1 MSVNSYLE
9 NLSHELIIR
18 DNEKENIKKSIEVIK
33 SRLKS
38 YFGNNIVETFCFG
51 SYTRG
56 TMLPRK
62 VNENSDVDY
71 MVVFSNSFLYAPQ
84 TLLNKL
90 RDFVRTYYSKSE
102 IYQSNPTIVLELN
115 HIKFE
120 LVPAYSNNM
129 YLWQENHYRIPA
141 KASDYND
148 WIDTC
153 PDDINSRLTRL
164 NVESNNK
171 LKPAIRIIKYW
182 NSLNNNV
189 YSSYELE
196 SAILENMHCYW
207 RTSIQD
213 YFTAI
218 TESLIY
224 NFGTPS
230 WKVDKISSLKKWYN
244 HALKEE
250 YIWRNYTQSNLYME
264 NILPS
269 IK

>member
-90 RDFVRTYYSKSE
+90 RDFVRTYYS
-102 IYQSNPTIVLELN
+102 NT
-115 HIKFE
+115 
-120 LVPAYSNNM
+120 
-129 YLWQENHYRIPA
+129 
-141 KASDYND
+141 
-148 WIDTC
+148 
-153 PDDINSRLTRL
+153 
-164 NVESNNK
+164 
-171 LKPAIRIIKYW
+171 
-182 NSLNNNV
+182 
-189 YSSYELE
+189 
-196 SAILENMHCYW
+196 
-207 RTSIQD
+207 
-213 YFTAI
+213 
-218 TESLIY
+218 SLI
-224 NFGTPS
+224 
-230 WKVDKISSLKKWYN
+230 
-244 HALKEE
+244 
-250 YIWRNYTQSNLYME
+250 QQ
-264 NILPS
+264 
-269 IK
+269 

>member
-1 MSVNSYLE
+1 MSVNSHLE
-9 NLSHELIIR
+9 KLSHELIIR
-18 DNEKENIKKSIEVIK
+18 DSEKESIKKSIEVIK

-90 RDFVRTYYSKSE
+90 RGFVETYYSRSE

-153 PDDINSRLTRL
+153 PDDINNKLTRL

-171 LKPAIRIIKYW
+171 LKPAIRTIKYW

-196 SAILENMHCYW
+196 SAILANMHCFW

-218 TESLIY
+218 TELLGY
-224 NFGTPS
+224 NFSTPA
-230 WKVDKISSLKKWYN
+230 WKINKIDYLKKWYN
-244 HALKEE
+244 HALAEE
-250 YIWRNYTQSNLYME
+250 NIFKNYTQSNIYME